1 MTYPIRPIDESQWPA
16 FALVLEE
23 GFGWRPN
30 SVQNERFKA
39 ETEFDRTLAVFDGDL
54 IAGVT
59 SIYSLT
65 MTVPGGRL
73 PVAGVTAVSVLPS
86 HRRRGV
92 LSSLMRR
99 QLSDI
104 RERGESV
111 AALYASEAPIYG
123 RYGYGRASNALSFR
137 FRKPGGTEFVANAP
151 SDPSLRLRVAAPA
164 DVRADLEKV
173 FASVVARRPGR
184 YERNARFWDGVLAD
198 EEADQDGAGP
208 LRSVLAEDDGGV
220 RGYALFRIKSSW
232 DADGIPDG
240 ELRLQELEAADP
252 AAYALL
258 WRSVLDR
265 DLVSRVQAGARPVD
279 DPLLALLADPRQA
292 RASHVDELWVRL
304 VEVGAALAARSYSAP
319 VDAVIEVEDDVCPWN
334 ARRWRLTAGPAGAE
348 CAPVDDRPDVTLP
361 VASLGSAY
369 LGEGLLMEQLAAGLV
384 REHSPG
390 TLRSLAIAMSWSP
403 RPWAGL
409 TF

>member
-1 MTYPIRPIDESQWPA
+1 MTYPIRPIDESEWPA

-23 GFGWRPN
+23 AFGWRPN
-30 SVQNERFKA
+30 PAQNERYKA
-39 ETEFDRTLAVFDGDL
+39 ETEFDRTLAAFDGDL

-65 MTVPGGRL
+65 MTVPGRQL

-111 AALYASEAPIYG
+111 AALYASEASIYG
-123 RYGYGRASNALSFR
+123 RYGYGRASSELSFHL
-137 FRKPGGTEFVANAP
+137 RKQGSAFVGNAP
-151 SDPSLRLRVAAPA
+151 SDPSLRLRVARPA

-184 YERNARFWDGVLAD
+184 YERNARFWDNVLAD
-198 EEADQDGAGP
+198 EEADQGGAGP

-232 DADGIPDG
+232 DANGLPDG
-240 ELRLQELEAADP
+240 ELKLQELEAADP

-265 DLVSRVQAGARPVD
+265 DLVSRVDARPRPVD
-279 DPLLALLADPRQA
+279 DPLLTLLADPRQV
-292 RASHVDELWVRL
+292 RASWNDELWVRV
-304 VEVGAALAARSYSAP
+304 VEVDGALVCRSYSAP
-319 VDAVIEVEDDVCPWN
+319 VDVVIEVEDDVCPWN
-334 ARRWRLTAGPAGAE
+334 ARRWRLAAGPAGAE
-348 CAPVDDRPDVTLP
+348 CTPVEDQPDVTLP
-361 VASLGSAY
+361 VASLGSAF
-369 LGEGLLMEQLAAGLV
+369 LGDGLLMQQLAAGLV

-390 TLRSLAIAMSWSP
+390 ALRSLATAMSWHP
-403 RPWAGL
+403 KPWAGL